1 MRFLALATDYDGTLA
16 HDGRVASETLEAL
29 HRVHE
34 SGRKLILVSG
44 RKLNDLFEVFA
55 EADVFDRIV
64 AENGGLLYR
73 TETRE
78 QVLLTR
84 PVDERL
90 VEALRARRVE
100 PLSVGEA
107 VVATWEPRQKEALAV
122 IRELGLELQV
132 IFNKGAVMILP
143 SGVTKASGLAAALL
157 ELGLSRHDVAGIG
170 DAENDRA
177 FLDLCECGAAT
188 ANAVAALKDTSDH
201 VTTAPNGAGVREFA
215 EDLLR
220 DDLSSLP

>member
-1 MRFLALATDYDGTLA
+1 M
-16 HDGRVASETLEAL
+16 
-29 HRVHE
+29 HE

-107 VVATWEPRQKEALAV
+107 VVATWEPWQEEALAV

-157 ELGLSRHDVAGIG
+157 ELASRVFLCVAGCG
-170 DAENDRA
+170 SSLTPGAA
-177 FLDLCECGAAT
+177 HGACGAHART
-188 ANAVAALKDTSDH
+188 RVSGRKAWKRAKWSD
-201 VTTAPNGAGVREFA
+201 R
-215 EDLLR
+215 
-220 DDLSSLP
+220 